1 MRNRFPGS
9 GIPFLHIK
17 DLPQHKFCLPESVR
31 SATLI
36 EWAGVNGIASIQN
49 IEKADQ
55 IVPLILQRG
64 LNPFLASIFI
74 AGIVAAGMS
83 TIDGILVTTTIVASI
98 VMIVVSKLT
107 KTPPQETIDRHFAA

>member
-9 GIPFLHIK
+9 GIPFLYIK

-64 LNPFLASIFI
+64 LNLFLASIFI

-83 TIDGILVTTTIVASI
+83 TIDGILVTTTGAVTRDILSEDHQ
-98 VMIVVSKLT
+98 
-107 KTPPQETIDRHFAA
+107 QECHRRERYEAV